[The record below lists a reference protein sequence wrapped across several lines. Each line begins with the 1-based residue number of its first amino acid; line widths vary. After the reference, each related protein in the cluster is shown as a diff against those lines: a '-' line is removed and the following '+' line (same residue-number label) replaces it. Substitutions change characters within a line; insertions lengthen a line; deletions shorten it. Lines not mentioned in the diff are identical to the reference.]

1 MRTDPTDNGGLF
13 IGRRPGTRPIKYR
26 AIPERGERRRQR
38 IDKVI
43 AAAILVLMTVIGVSF
58 WGPIP
63 AGCLWIGSRF
73 NYWTDSVVVG
83 LITAFI
89 SMLFA
94 LFVGLVIMK
103 QLDQTWILVRRAAGY
118 DQRQGVIGRIF
129 AISAGLG
136 IVLFTVWFLLI
147 AGPGP
152 SIAPNGG

>member
-26 AIPERGERRRQR
+26 AIPERGDKRRQA
-38 IDKVI
+38 IDKVL
-43 AAAILVLMTVIGVSF
+43 AAMILVVETIIGVSF

-83 LITAFI
+83 IVTAFI
-89 SMLFA
+89 SMLTA
-94 LFVGLVIMK
+94 LFVGLIVMK
-103 QLDQTWILVRRAAGY
+103 QLDQSWILVRRAAGF

-136 IVLFTVWFLLI
+136 VVLFTIWFLLI